1 MRLVD
6 REFIFRHYRTYH
18 ALRVGSAFLL
28 TLILLH
34 YAPLGHSPWVLVTL
48 LVVMSNIPYMGV
60 WQKGWHRILGTLI
73 GAAAGLIS
81 IKMQLIAPWAA
92 WAWMSLVATAC
103 GYYGLGKRPYVA
115 MLCGITLAMIGW
127 GGMAGEQEAL
137 WRAADVLIGTVLAI
151 FFSSIFPQHASRR
164 WQLLLSDNLKAMAQL
179 YQVHRSEALLQS
191 LDSEQAI
198 KTIYNRHLS
207 MRPLLAPASREHFLP
222 LETLNEIQNLLR
234 LMLSTL
240 ELLVGTHQA
249 YSDAQIHWELPKLKA
264 EQMQLARAMNAQA
277 MRLRGQ
283 DASRP
288 DSGMFETFVQAGVV
302 PLREAGRL
310 PLSPFGY
317 LWLNRELARQF
328 TRLQGLLLQAEPPR
342 KRVRKSMP
350 PRPTANKRRGVACG
364 RGIASWVLSLA

>member
-6 REFIFRHYRTYH
+6 REFIFRHYRAYH

-48 LVVMSNIPYMGV
+48 LVVMSNIPYMGGV

-342 KRVRKSMP
+342 KRGAKT
-350 PRPTANKRRGVACG
+350 PTTETD
-364 RGIASWVLSLA
+364 SQ

>member
-6 REFIFRHYRTYH
+6 REFIFRHYRAYH

-48 LVVMSNIPYMGV
+48 LVVMSNIPYMGGV

-328 TRLQGLLLQAEPPR
+328 TRLQGLLLQAEPLR
-342 KRVRKSMP
+342 KRGAKMP
-350 PRPTANKRRGVACG
+350 TTETD
-364 RGIASWVLSLA
+364 SE